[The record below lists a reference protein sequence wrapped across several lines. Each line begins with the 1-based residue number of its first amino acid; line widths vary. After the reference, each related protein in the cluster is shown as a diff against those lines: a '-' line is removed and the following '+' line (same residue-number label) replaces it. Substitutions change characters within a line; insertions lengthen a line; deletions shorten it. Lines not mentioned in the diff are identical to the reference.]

1 MRKRIVVITIV
12 VLVLSTVASAV
23 PQGPQR
29 RGINQQQS
37 TSLVVSGETAGW
49 GSTSPTIVGSVNARQ
64 SAGSGGSQARQSASS
79 SIGSTSSSWWGAV
92 TTWFCGWAETRQNQ
106 SVSR

>member
-1 MRKRIVVITIV
+1 MRKSIVVIAIV
-12 VLVLSTVASAV
+12 VLVLSTVGSAG
-23 PQGPQR
+23 QHRPQR

-49 GSTSPTIVGSVNARQ
+49 GSTETTIVGSVNAHQ
-64 SAGSGGSQARQSASS
+64 SAGSGGSRARQSAST

-92 TTWFCGWAETRQNQ
+92 TTWFCGWAETWQSQ
-106 SVSR
+106 SVNK